1 MRKRI
6 QLHWCIVAWKRSQLD
21 LFRLTMTDLYTIVGQ
36 NNRNLLVQ
44 SKRLAPYHEDVSKLQ
59 SFEPA
64 SVAPGHWTRVK
75 IDFKHSTD
83 REIILNDI
91 RLQFDVDFSGRAAT
105 GKVFA
110 VRGTDLIRELVVK
123 INEDVVFKVD
133 KKGELSFLYM
143 MGGHRTMGEPE
154 KSHDAYIMH
163 AGIIPAGEAPF
174 LKYNPI
180 SSSTNKG
187 QWIIDSPGTGDYL
200 TRPGAERFDGR
211 PRLIYDSTNG
221 YKFRFDMSL
230 NQLIGPIF
238 HRLHVRRLEYA
249 TIELRF
255 EPWVSADECEDFLL
269 FELPPTGVP
278 GAVLDHPYS
287 KAQFTNIQIRQY
299 RTTLLDGIQGFTLP
313 DSRMLSWLSHR
324 YSRKEFS
331 FDFSNQTFLDI
342 QLHDWE
348 IRTNIT
354 RIYWML
360 APRAKVAGENDFTP
374 LGEPCE
380 GYDTLCGVEIRWKN
394 DVVLDLATTRDVHR
408 HYALSENKRHG
419 FDDPFIT
426 FQRIL
431 SHAGRTTLPSL
442 MQSADN
448 TGANS
453 AWQGY
458 VDNEVVWYSWMNWS
472 RMAKESKIHYEFPI
486 YHVDLN
492 MNVMQ
497 GVPGAEIIGGI
508 VNDTTDY
515 VIRIKKLSD
524 VPFQHTG
531 VRTLWVFLEYETLV
545 NLAGNSNQ
553 FVRGSQVVTKQLN
566 LQ

>member
-1 MRKRI
+1 
-6 QLHWCIVAWKRSQLD
+6 
-21 LFRLTMTDLYTIVGQ
+21 MTDLYTVVGQ

-59 SFEPA
+59 TFEPA
-64 SVAPGHWTRVK
+64 SVAPGHWTRIK

-83 REIILNDI
+83 REMILNDI
-91 RLQFDVDFSGRAAT
+91 RLQFELDFSARANT
-105 GKVFA
+105 GKVYA
-110 VRGTDLIRELVVK
+110 VRGTDLIREMIVK

-133 KKGELSFLYM
+133 KKGELTFLYM
-143 MGGHRTMGEPE
+143 MNGHRTVGEPG
-154 KSHDAYIMH
+154 KAYNAYMMH
-163 AGIIPAGEAPF
+163 AGIIPSGEAPF
-174 LKYNPI
+174 LYYNPF
-180 SSSTNKG
+180 SGTNPG
-187 QWIIDSPGTGDYL
+187 QWTIDYPSTGDAL

-211 PRLIYDSTNG
+211 PRLIFDSANG

-238 HRLHVRRLEYA
+238 HRLHIRRIEYA
-249 TIELRF
+249 QIELRF
-255 EPWVSADECEDFLL
+255 EPWVSTDECEDFLL
-269 FELPPTGVP
+269 FQSPPTGIA
-278 GAVLDHPYS
+278 GAVLEHPYS
-287 KAQFTNIQIRQY
+287 KAQYTNIQIVQY

-313 DSRMLSWLSHR
+313 DNRMLSWLMHR
-324 YSRKEFS
+324 YSRREYT
-331 FDFSNQTFLDI
+331 FDFSNMTYLDI

-354 RIYWML
+354 RVYWML
-360 APRAKVAGENDFTP
+360 APRPKVASENDFTP
-374 LGEPCE
+374 MGEPCE
-380 GYDTLCGVEIRWKN
+380 GYDTLAGVEIRWKN

-426 FQRIL
+426 FQRL
-431 SHAGRTTLPSL
+431 MNHANRTPLPAL
-442 MQSADN
+442 ADN
-448 TGANS
+448 NSHTNKNGTGSNTT
-453 AWQGY
+453 WQGL

-472 RMAKESKIHYEFPI
+472 RFAKETKMHYEFPI

-497 GVPGAEIIGGI
+497 GVPGSEIIGGI

-524 VPFQHTG
+524 VPLRHTG
-531 VRTLWVFLEYETLV
+531 SRTLWVFLEYETLV